1 MWERLLSGHSSSQVN
16 FIDIVREGVKID
28 CFSKPFK
35 GNFKGRSYDAPRPPS
50 IRLSNSKICEGFRDF
65 ISETLLDWEA
75 ARVLDVWG
83 GVGEVTPPHL
93 VLSLTVE
100 PSKPRLC
107 HDERY
112 LILWIRDLPLRLDH
126 LPDLPRYG
134 LPVHFQTSFDDR
146 SGYQHVLLHSSSLT
160 YFGLEWND
168 VYFVFRTLPFG
179 CKASAFIYHNLSLF
193 VTGAARSLAV
203 PVSQYID
210 DRHVG
215 QLFRSPARAS
225 LVPSK
230 VLAEAVA
237 YTMCYLLIEAGY
249 FIGIAK
255 SQWVASTI
263 VRFPGF
269 LCDSS
274 RQTFLLPDD
283 KKLKFSSLREQM
295 LASRNIGLK
304 VL

>member
-1 MWERLLSGHSSSQVN
+1 
-16 FIDIVREGVKID
+16 
-28 CFSKPFK
+28 
-35 GNFKGRSYDAPRPPS
+35 
-50 IRLSNSKICEGFRDF
+50 
-65 ISETLLDWEA
+65 
-75 ARVLDVWG
+75 
-83 GVGEVTPPHL
+83 
-93 VLSLTVE
+93 VE

-107 HDERY
+107 HDEKY
-112 LILWIRDLPLRLDH
+112 LNLWIRDLPFRLDH
-126 LPDLPRYG
+126 LPDLPRYV
-134 LPVHFQTSFDDR
+134 LPGHFQTSFDDK
-146 SGYQHVLLHSSSLT
+146 SGCQHELLLSSSLT

-179 CKASAFIYHNLSLF
+179 WKASAFIYHNLGLF
-193 VTGAARSLAV
+193 VTGAARSLGV

-215 QLFRSPARAS
+215 QLFRFTARAS

-230 VLAEAVA
+230 VLAEAAA
-237 YTMCYLLIEAGY
+237 YIMCYLLIEAGY

-263 VRFPGF
+263 VRFLGF

-274 RQTFLLPDD
+274 RQAFLLPDD